1 MTIVHRN
8 DLPHPTQKIHRTR
21 PNPSRVKRY
30 LEREKARLKHQ
41 GEVARVF
48 GYGSF
53 ASAEAELVTWV
64 DAQAWMAER
73 TLSND
78 VTDRPVPDR
87 RGASDVRIPHPVVA

>member
-41 GEVARVF
+41 GKVARVF

-53 ASAEAELVTWV
+53 ASAEAELVKWV

-73 TLSND
+73 TLR
-78 VTDRPVPDR
+78 TT
-87 RGASDVRIPHPVVA
+87 